1 MGQVRARK
9 LSEMRVPKKQANPI
23 DIQVGN
29 RVRIRRMLIGMSQ
42 ERLGDL
48 LGLTFQQVQKYEKG
62 VNRIGA
68 GRLFE
73 VARILNVPI
82 DFFYEGLGGAAGQ
95 PGMGDSESAP
105 VMEFVSSGEGL
116 QLSLAFM
123 KIKDAKVRKRVLDLV
138 KSLAEEEEQK
148 KRAAERINKLRN
160 LSFNMNSAEAN
171 GEYDNVPAYVRRNME
186 LFGNTLTS
194 VEQFYSKYTVKKDE
208 NDETQ
213 ISTINTFLDGKKP
226 D

>member
-1 MGQVRARK
+1 
-9 LSEMRVPKKQANPI
+9 VPKKQANPI

-73 VARILNVPI
+73 VSRILNVPV
-82 DFFYEGLGGAAGQ
+82 DFFYEGVAAQLAGNEQ
-95 PGMGDSESAP
+95 ENAAP

-123 KIKDAKVRKRVLDLV
+123 KIKDTKVRKRVLDLV
-138 KSLAEEEEQK
+138 KSLSEEEEQK
-148 KRAAERINKLRN
+148 
-160 LSFNMNSAEAN
+160 
-171 GEYDNVPAYVRRNME
+171 
-186 LFGNTLTS
+186 
-194 VEQFYSKYTVKKDE
+194 
-208 NDETQ
+208 
-213 ISTINTFLDGKKP
+213 
-226 D
+226 

>member
-1 MGQVRARK
+1 MGQVPAVNDLRTKTVA
-9 LSEMRVPKKQANPI
+9 KKQANPI

-73 VARILNVPI
+73 VSRILNVPV
-82 DFFYEGLGGAAGQ
+82 DFFYEGVAAAGQ
-95 PGMGDSESAP
+95 PESDGAP
-105 VMEFVSSGEGL
+105 VMEFVSSGEGR
-116 QLSLAFM
+116 QLALAFM
-123 KIKDAKVRKRVLDLV
+123 KIKDTKVRKRMLDLV

-148 KRAAERINKLRN
+148 
-160 LSFNMNSAEAN
+160 S
-171 GEYDNVPAYVRRNME
+171 
-186 LFGNTLTS
+186 
-194 VEQFYSKYTVKKDE
+194 
-208 NDETQ
+208 
-213 ISTINTFLDGKKP
+213 
-226 D
+226 

>member
-1 MGQVRARK
+1 M
-9 LSEMRVPKKQANPI
+9 PKKQANPV

-42 ERLGDL
+42 ERLGEL

-68 GRLFE
+68 GRLFD
-73 VARILNVPI
+73 VSRILGVPI
-82 DFFYEGLGGAAGQ
+82 DYFYEGVGAQLSGQ
-95 PGMGDSESAP
+95 EGFAEESAPP

-138 KSLAEEEEQK
+138 KSLAEEENAQ
-148 KRAAERINKLRN
+148 
-160 LSFNMNSAEAN
+160 
-171 GEYDNVPAYVRRNME
+171 
-186 LFGNTLTS
+186 
-194 VEQFYSKYTVKKDE
+194 
-208 NDETQ
+208 
-213 ISTINTFLDGKKP
+213 
-226 D
+226 

>member
-1 MGQVRARK
+1 MQHCPQALHRRSIPRLGIGSSFSLSLTRSSSAFGWRAASSDATSQIRCLRRAIDRASSGRQK
-9 LSEMRVPKKQANPI
+9 NKIAMPKKQANPI

-42 ERLGDL
+42 EKLGDM

-68 GRLFE
+68 GRLYE

-82 DFFYEGLGGAAGQ
+82 DFFYEGVGDA
-95 PGMGDSESAP
+95 PGLSDSEVAP
-105 VMEFVSSGEGL
+105 PVLEFVSSGEGL

-138 KSLAEEEEQK
+138 KSLSEEEEQK
-148 KRAAERINKLRN
+148 G
-160 LSFNMNSAEAN
+160 S
-171 GEYDNVPAYVRRNME
+171 
-186 LFGNTLTS
+186 
-194 VEQFYSKYTVKKDE
+194 
-208 NDETQ
+208 
-213 ISTINTFLDGKKP
+213 
-226 D
+226 

>member
-1 MGQVRARK
+1 
-9 LSEMRVPKKQANPI
+9 VPKKQANPI
-23 DIQVGN
+23 DVQVGS

-73 VARILNVPI
+73 VARILNVPV
-82 DFFYEGLGGAAGQ
+82 DFFYEGVSAQLAGQ
-95 PGMGDSESAP
+95 PGMSEPEGAPP

-138 KSLAEEEEQK
+138 KSLAEEEE
-148 KRAAERINKLRN
+148 
-160 LSFNMNSAEAN
+160 
-171 GEYDNVPAYVRRNME
+171 
-186 LFGNTLTS
+186 
-194 VEQFYSKYTVKKDE
+194 
-208 NDETQ
+208 
-213 ISTINTFLDGKKP
+213 GKS
-226 D
+226 

>member
-1 MGQVRARK
+1 M
-9 LSEMRVPKKQANPI
+9 PKKQANPI
-23 DIQVGN
+23 DAQVGN

-73 VARILNVPI
+73 VSRILGVPI
-82 DFFYEGLGGAAGQ
+82 DFFYEGVGAQIAGGGFAEAEGA
-95 PGMGDSESAP
+95 PP

-123 KIKDAKVRKRVLDLV
+123 KIKDPKVRKRVLDLV
-138 KSLAEEEEQK
+138 KSLAED
-148 KRAAERINKLRN
+148 
-160 LSFNMNSAEAN
+160 EADK
-171 GEYDNVPAYVRRNME
+171 E
-186 LFGNTLTS
+186 
-194 VEQFYSKYTVKKDE
+194 
-208 NDETQ
+208 
-213 ISTINTFLDGKKP
+213 
-226 D
+226 

>member
-1 MGQVRARK
+1 
-9 LSEMRVPKKQANPI
+9 VPKKQANPI

-73 VARILNVPI
+73 VSRILNVPV
-82 DFFYEGLGGAAGQ
+82 DFFYEGVAAQLAGNEQ
-95 PGMGDSESAP
+95 ESAPP

-123 KIKDAKVRKRVLDLV
+123 KIKDTKVRKRVLDLV
-138 KSLAEEEEQK
+138 KSLSEEEEQK
-148 KRAAERINKLRN
+148 
-160 LSFNMNSAEAN
+160 
-171 GEYDNVPAYVRRNME
+171 
-186 LFGNTLTS
+186 
-194 VEQFYSKYTVKKDE
+194 
-208 NDETQ
+208 
-213 ISTINTFLDGKKP
+213 
-226 D
+226 

>member
-1 MGQVRARK
+1 M
-9 LSEMRVPKKQANPI
+9 PKKQANPI

-73 VARILNVPI
+73 VSRILNVPV
-82 DFFYEGLGGAAGQ
+82 DFFYEGVAAGL
-95 PGMGDSESAP
+95 PDGEAETTPP

-148 KRAAERINKLRN
+148 N
-160 LSFNMNSAEAN
+160 
-171 GEYDNVPAYVRRNME
+171 
-186 LFGNTLTS
+186 
-194 VEQFYSKYTVKKDE
+194 
-208 NDETQ
+208 
-213 ISTINTFLDGKKP
+213 
-226 D
+226 